1 MMGLWDIRG
10 QAHIARKLM
19 HSERVWLRSLNQG
32 SCPRLQLT
40 LSVCISHL
48 RRFDEQAPKEVQ
60 TTERVCSFIMATTLQ
75 SDHEGGE
82 TLSKNRRAGRSLLRV
97 PPSGKRRP
105 DYNLIRVERRNGAGA
120 SPPLVSG
127 KCRRSTAASDHR
139 CVQRSAHEKDLT
151 RQAYL
156 HKAGSHVRASA
167 VQPTASPVARRVGS
181 GGNKVNRTGGLQN
194 G

>member
-1 MMGLWDIRG
+1 MELCADKPQFDLTPLTAVGLR
-10 QAHIARKLM
+10 L
-19 HSERVWLRSLNQG
+19 ERVCRPAVDTPPLKG
-32 SCPRLQLT
+32 S
-40 LSVCISHL
+40 SHL
-48 RRFDEQAPKEVQ
+48 RRFDEQAPKELQ